1 MYALY
6 VRHQLR
12 PDAVGDFDRLVEQTV
27 AAIRANEPDT
37 LVYLVGAPEDDL
49 TARVFVE
56 IYRDESAFV
65 RHEAQPHV
73 RHFLA
78 AREPMLAGLHVEFL
92 PRCAGSMPAP
102 GGSG

>member
-12 PDAVGDFDRLVEQTV
+12 PDAVGDFDLLVEQTV
-27 AAIRANEPDT
+27 AAIRANEPGT
-37 LVYLVGAPEDDL
+37 LVYVVGTPDDDP
-49 TARVFVE
+49 TARVFLE
-56 IYRDESAFV
+56 IYRDKAAFD

-78 AREPMLAGLHVEFL
+78 AREQMLAGLHVEFL
-92 PRCAGSMPAP
+92 PDCTGAMPPHAAP
-102 GGSG
+102 L